1 MPLSVPDP
9 RRTLVAAMLGGCLAA
24 GPAAA
29 FNKGQELMILTL
41 HSAALASQHCPYR
54 LDEGKLQGFLSR
66 KGLTRA
72 ALTGGGFSPLLRKD
86 MAADDQRYAADT
98 AAACD
103 QAWASFG
110 PDSPLGGLLRA
121 K

>member
-1 MPLSVPDP
+1 MKRFLSPAV
-9 RRTLVAAMLGGCLAA
+9 LVGLALSAA
-24 GPAAA
+24 PARADYA
-29 FNKGQELMILTL
+29 KGQELMILTL
-41 HSAALASQHCPYR
+41 RSALLAEQHCPYR
-54 LDEGKLQGFLSR
+54 IDDRKLQGFLSR
-66 KGLTRA
+66 KQLTRA
-72 ALTGGGFSPLLRKD
+72 DLASGRYSPLLEENI
-86 MAADDQRYAADT
+86 AADVQRYQADT